1 MAGKAAGN
9 EVVAADGAAGQA
21 LANLAQYADE
31 ARGAFARNTER
42 AIRADTAVFTD
53 WCSRHGHAALPAS
66 PRTLA
71 AFVDAMQGQVQD
83 GGPSEG
89 SGGHKRHRGPRKP
102 ATIRRYVSS
111 VAHLHRAAGLPNP
124 ADGNAVRLAL
134 RRMTMKGNAAQAQ
147 AGALTRRLADRL
159 LDAGGSRLRDFR
171 NRALLAVAYDTLCR
185 RSELVA
191 LLREDLHQGPHGD
204 GTVKV
209 RRSKT
214 DQEGEGMVRYLAP
227 DTMQFLLQWV
237 EAAGIADGR
246 LFRGVLKSGRV
257 GGVLDAGTVARV
269 FKELARAA
277 GLPKEEVARISAHSS
292 RVGAAQDMA
301 ASDRI
306 STVAIMQA
314 GGWKTPR
321 MVARYTQRQEARRG
335 GAARLAEMQHRT

>member
-1 MAGKAAGN
+1 MASEVATTRDVGAEAAQ
-9 EVVAADGAAGQA
+9 GQA

-42 AIRADTAVFTD
+42 AIRADTAVFSA
-53 WCSRHGHAALPAS
+53 WCASRGEAALPAA

-71 AFVDAMQGQVQD
+71 DFVDAMQEEARDGDPVPD
-83 GGPSEG
+83 GGTPQ
-89 SGGHKRHRGPRKP
+89 KPKGPRKP

-124 ADGNAVRLAL
+124 ADSNAVRLAL
-134 RRMTMKGNAAQAQ
+134 RRMAMKGNAAQEQ
-147 AGALTRRLADRL
+147 AGGLTRRLADRL
-159 LDAGGSRLRDFR
+159 LGAGGARLRDLR

-191 LLREDLHQGPHGD
+191 LLREDLHHGPHGD

-209 RRSKT
+209 RRGKT
-214 DQEGEGMVRYLAP
+214 DQAGEGTVRYLAP
-227 DTMQFLLQWV
+227 DTMRMVLQWV

-246 LFRGVLKSGRV
+246 LFRGVLKGGRV
-257 GGVLDAGTVARV
+257 GGALDAGSVARV

-277 GLPKEEVARISAHSS
+277 SLPEAEVARISAHSS

-314 GGWKTPR
+314 GGWASPR

-335 GAARLAEMQHRT
+335 GAARLAEMQHRM